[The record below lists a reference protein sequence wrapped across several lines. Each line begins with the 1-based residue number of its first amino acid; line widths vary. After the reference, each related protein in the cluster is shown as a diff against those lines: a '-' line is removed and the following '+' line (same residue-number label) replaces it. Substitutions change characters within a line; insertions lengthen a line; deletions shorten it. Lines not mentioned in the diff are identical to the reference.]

1 MLVQANHAKMEWR
14 QGIDPGNGEATNGR
28 NRRIA
33 ADQCRLLSSSVI
45 LRFELGEFFFG
56 VSDVGFLSDAELKK
70 LLLSA

>member
-1 MLVQANHAKMEWR
+1 M
-14 QGIDPGNGEATNGR
+14 GET
-28 NRRIA
+28 
-33 ADQCRLLSSSVI
+33 ADAPMRRLLSSSVI